1 MNSEI
6 RGIVIDPGHGG
17 SDPGATGNGIIEK
30 DLNLEIAKEIEKQLK
45 AAGVDATLIRTTDE
59 TISPTERVNR
69 ILNATEQITKG
80 NFTVRIKPMHKKNK
94 LMNLTK

>member
-1 MNSEI
+1 MDLDENTIRKGAPITFFNVIFLSFLFTIVNEI
-6 RGIVIDPGHGG
+6 YRKIIIDRP
-17 SDPGATGNGIIEK
+17 
-30 DLNLEIAKEIEKQLK
+30 
-45 AAGVDATLIRTTDE
+45 
-59 TISPTERVNR
+59 VNR